1 MFSGIIYN
9 EYNNC
14 LMYLTPTTVEA
25 QDNCLIICI
34 IPMLV
39 VVAVECR
46 LFTYFL
52 LIRDRL
58 RISNRLIDFYRKQ
71 LRKNESIDN
80 DFMITDEIFFITEF
94 KPFPKRKF
102 LEPKTRPRN
111 FVNFLKILLDFRGNH
126 KNEEIS
132 RDDSSIN
139 FVEHIMSIQSI
150 YGRIY
155 EIFDI
160 INVAYGAQ
168 IITIIAVQFITLTTL
183 MYYFTM
189 KLVR

>member
-1 MFSGIIYN
+1 M
-9 EYNNC
+9 
-14 LMYLTPTTVEA
+14 
-25 QDNCLIICI
+25 
-34 IPMLV
+34 
-39 VVAVECR
+39 
-46 LFTYFL
+46 
-52 LIRDRL
+52 
-58 RISNRLIDFYRKQ
+58 SNKLIDFYRKQ
-71 LRKNESIDN
+71 LKKNETTDN
-80 DFMITDEIFFITEF
+80 DFMIVDEIFFITEF
-94 KPFPKRKF
+94 KPFPKKKF

-111 FVNFLKILLDFRGNH
+111 FVNFLKILLDFRYNH

-132 RDDSSIN
+132 RDVSSIN
-139 FVEHIMSIQSI
+139 FVEHIISVQSI